1 MVITTKP
8 DSGQDSG
15 TVRSVCKKVNPQPN
29 LPNEPEKQAV
39 HDKAGMFQFFD
50 FLFCCHDKTI
60 QKDGSGLLFCIIS
73 RVIHW

>member
-1 MVITTKP
+1 
-8 DSGQDSG
+8 
-15 TVRSVCKKVNPQPN
+15 